1 MIGPLKVGNMK
12 IDTHMETKSYKI
24 SDSGYNPKIQITT
37 GAFSTKYFHENS
49 AVKNTTAEIMKNR
62 TITISNTIKKIVSKL
77 TLIE

>member
-24 SDSGYNPKIQITT
+24 SGSGYNPKIQITT

-62 TITISNTIKKIVSKL
+62 TITISNTIKKDSF
-77 TLIE
+77 

>member
-1 MIGPLKVGNMK
+1 
-12 IDTHMETKSYKI
+12 METKSYKI

-62 TITISNTIKKIVSKL
+62 TITISNTIKKYSF
-77 TLIE
+77 

>member
-1 MIGPLKVGNMK
+1 MIEPLKVGNMK
-12 IDTHMETKSYKI
+12 IDTHMEIKSYKI

-62 TITISNTIKKIVSKL
+62 TITISNTIKKI
-77 TLIE
+77 